1 MPRCVLKGQALT
13 EYLIC
18 TAIMALALLVPVG
31 DSAPVV
37 TQLARAIR
45 DFYRG
50 FSFLLSIS

>member
-1 MPRCVLKGQALT
+1 MSRGSKGHAMT

-18 TAIMALALLVPVG
+18 AAVMAVALLVPVG
-31 DSAPVV
+31 ESVPVM

>member
-1 MPRCVLKGQALT
+1 MPPRLLKGQALT

-18 TAIMALALLVPVG
+18 AAVMALALLVPVG

>member
-1 MPRCVLKGQALT
+1 MCNWTARGHALT
-13 EYLIC
+13 ENLLC
-18 TAIMALALLVPVG
+18 TAVMAVALLLPTGEAGSVM
-31 DSAPVV
+31 

>member
-1 MPRCVLKGQALT
+1 MFSRFFQGQALT

-18 TAIMALALLVPVG
+18 VAVMTLALLIPVG
-31 DSAPVV
+31 ESAPVV

-45 DFYRG
+45 NFYRG